1 MKNALNIVLLFL
13 VVLFCSCDESSIK
26 ASLDKQLSGTDM
38 VKIYFFD
45 KTGNLS
51 AKSSI
56 ITIQDKEII
65 AKLLLAITDET
76 SPEYKCG
83 YTGSIEYFK
92 ENKSVLVGEF
102 NSMPE
107 CSHIVFRLKK
117 NMHTKK
123 LSPESLIIINKYY
136 EMIDSQNKASLN

>member
-1 MKNALNIVLLFL
+1 MKNVFNLVLLFL
-13 VVLFCSCDESSIK
+13 VVIFCSCDESSIK
-26 ASLDKQLSGTDM
+26 ASLDKQIAGTDM
-38 VKIYFFD
+38 IKLYFYD
-45 KTGNLS
+45 KTGNLT

-65 AKLLLAITDET
+65 SKLLLAITDET
-76 SPEYKCG
+76 TPEYKCG

-107 CSHIVFRLKK
+107 CSHIVFRIKK
-117 NMHTKK
+117 NMHSKM